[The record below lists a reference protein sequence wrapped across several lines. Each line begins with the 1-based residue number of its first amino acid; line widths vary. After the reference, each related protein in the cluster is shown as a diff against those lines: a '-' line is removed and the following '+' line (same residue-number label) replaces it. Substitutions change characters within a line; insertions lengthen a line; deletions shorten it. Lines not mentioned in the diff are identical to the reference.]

1 MQKVRGS
8 DGTNINNIFRLSEE
22 HAARIMALDETSR
35 NKKIEEYRQLRL
47 RRGRIDFGK

>member
-1 MQKVRGS
+1 MELTLTTFFG
-8 DGTNINNIFRLSEE
+8 LSEE
-22 HAARIMALDETSR
+22 HAARIMVLDETSR